1 MGLAAAIIIDFR
13 ESIDGPAQHRYVDSL
28 PRAKGQVEVEGG
40 ADPDRRAAE
49 KAPRLSHATAVQV
62 TRHPRHSYL
71 AQLLF
76 FADILPTYCRQR
88 NGTRRDGR
96 YEKGASGHTGCD
108 TARYNMTV

>member
-71 AQLLF
+71 AQL
-76 FADILPTYCRQR
+76 
-88 NGTRRDGR
+88 
-96 YEKGASGHTGCD
+96 
-108 TARYNMTV
+108 